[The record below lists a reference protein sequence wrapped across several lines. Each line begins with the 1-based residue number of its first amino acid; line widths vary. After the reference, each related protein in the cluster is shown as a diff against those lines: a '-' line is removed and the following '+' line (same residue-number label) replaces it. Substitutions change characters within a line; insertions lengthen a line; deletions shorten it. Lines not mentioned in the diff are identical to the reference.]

1 MTLELQTFELPAH
14 WASPLINGDIS
25 GLSIKECRQLDA
37 FEAKMLK
44 KYGSCHAVDCSDEP
58 YFMKYHD
65 ASMFGVLA
73 CDVLEFTF
81 DVTGQEEQGMY
92 CTHYNPESDQ

>member
-1 MTLELQTFELPAH
+1 MTLDLESFELPAH

-37 FEAKMLK
+37 FEAKMVK
-44 KYGSCHAVDCSDEP
+44 KYGSCHAIDCSSEP
-58 YFMKYHD
+58 HFMKYHD
-65 ASMFGVLA
+65 AHMFGVLA
-73 CDVLEFTF
+73 C

-92 CTHYNPESDQ
+92 CTPYNPESDQ